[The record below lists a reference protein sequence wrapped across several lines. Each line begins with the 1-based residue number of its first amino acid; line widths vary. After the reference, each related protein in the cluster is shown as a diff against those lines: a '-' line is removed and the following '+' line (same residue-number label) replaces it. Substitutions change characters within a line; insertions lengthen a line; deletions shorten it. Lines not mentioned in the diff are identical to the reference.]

1 MKGLSKRPDGFT
13 LVELLVVIA
22 IIGILVA
29 LLLPA
34 VQSAREAARRTEC
47 KNQIKQI
54 GLASHNHHDTYKLLP
69 DGGHD
74 WYTPR
79 AFTNGKPQIAPNQPW
94 GWMYQI
100 LLFSEQS
107 NLYYDTNDAN
117 VRKATIDHYFCPT
130 RRAHTVTGGRNAMN
144 DYAGNGGLLQ
154 SSGLNNWGDGKNGGA
169 IVRGR
174 AEQPMNFATLLDG
187 TANTLLVAEKALRV
201 IDRDRFSCADN
212 EGWTSGWDWDIIR
225 WGTNQPVPDKDA
237 IDCDTRFGSSHAGG
251 FNTVFADGSVH
262 FIPFTVDLT
271 VWRNICHR
279 SDGNPV
285 QIP

>member
-1 MKGLSKRPDGFT
+1 MRGLSKRPDGFT

-34 VQSAREAARRTEC
+34 VQAAREAARRTQC
-47 KNQIKQI
+47 KNQIKQM

-79 AFTNGKPQIAPNQPW
+79 AFINGKPRIAPDQPW

-107 NLYYDTNDAN
+107 NLYYETNNAI
-117 VRKATIDHYFCPT
+117 VSKSTIDHYYCPT
-130 RRAHTVTGGRNAMN
+130 RRGHVVTGGTRGMN
-144 DYAGNGGLLQ
+144 DYAGNGGMLGG
-154 SSGLNNWGDGKNGGA
+154 GLNNWGDGKNGGV

-174 AEQPMNFATLLDG
+174 AEKPIKFSSITDG
-187 TANTLLVAEKALRV
+187 TANTLMVAEKALRL

-212 EGWTSGWDWDIIR
+212 EGWTSGWDWDVIR
-225 WGTNQPVPDKDA
+225 WANGQPVPDKDA
-237 IDCDTRFGSSHAGG
+237 IDCETRFGASHAGG
-251 FNTVFADGSVH
+251 FNSVFADGSVH

-271 VWRNICHR
+271 VFHNLCRR
-279 SDGNPV
+279 DDGNPV
-285 QIP
+285 EIP